1 MVSSGI
7 KRCPA
12 DGCRQW
18 ATVSHMTRGGT
29 ALWRCPA
36 GHAFQDPRDPLV
48 QPRARNDDPDTSHDA
63 AASMT
68 RGAQRQRDKILG
80 LLRDRGHLTADEL
93 DVSLFDGHHTAGR
106 RLSELRELGLAER
119 TDRKRDTRS
128 GRKAYLW
135 RLVENEPSLF

>member
-1 MVSSGI
+1 MVSASI
-7 KRCPA
+7 KKCPEP
-12 DGCRQW
+12 GCRQW
-18 ATVSHMTRGGT
+18 ATVSHMTRGGV

-36 GHAFQDPRDPLV
+36 GHAFPYDGGRLF
-48 QPRARNDDPDTSHDA
+48 QPRARTQDPDTSHDA
-63 AASMT
+63 ASSMT

-80 LLRDRGHLTADEL
+80 LLRDRGDLTADEL